1 MYYIPDTLHIKIMF
15 YVYVLR
21 SLRDNKI
28 YTGYTSNLKLRIG
41 EHLIGK
47 VASTASR
54 KPLKLVYYEAYLNKE
69 DAEARENYLKGG
81 GKAKLDL
88 KKQIKNSLKI

>member
-1 MYYIPDTLHIKIMF
+1 MYY
-15 YVYVLR
+15 VYILK
-21 SLRDNKI
+21 SLKDNKI
-28 YTGYTSNLKLRIG
+28 YTGYSSSLKRRIS
-41 EHLIGK
+41 EHLNGD
-47 VASTASR
+47 VVSTSSR
-54 KPLKLVYYEAYLNKE
+54 RPLKLVYYEAYLNKE

>member
-1 MYYIPDTLHIKIMF
+1 MF
-15 YVYVLR
+15 YVYVLG

-54 KPLKLVYYEAYLNKE
+54 KPLKLVYYEAYLSKL
-69 DAEARENYLKGG
+69 DALKRERYLKAG
-81 GKAKLDL
+81 GKAKLNL
-88 KKQIKNSLKI
+88 KEQINFSLNT